1 MKCGGNVEKEV
12 KKCGGGAMKKGGKYS
27 EGGKADL
34 GQDKALIKKA
44 FKQHDKAEHDKE
56 PTEIKLKKG
65 NRVKK
70 EAGTVKKYK
79 AGGAIEMKKSS
90 GDLDTIKKVKATG
103 AKKANAPS
111 KAEVKPN
118 FKSSDVEKEKSK
130 PAGDKD
136 AIKKVKPTGDK
147 KADAPNKA
155 AVKPNRKGINAI
167 DDIDG
172 YKKGGKIKHMAD
184 GGLSADAKANFP
196 GRMTN
201 MELEIAKQARAKQNF
216 PGRMTNMEK
225 QMSDGDLSADAKAK
239 ANFPGRMT
247 NIERNQN
254 AKGGHIKH
262 MADGA
267 LTGVMPTSNA
277 EIMGSPNQGTSGG
290 ANGLGRLNN
299 IQQQMMKQRVLQA
312 MLAAQAHQQS
322 GMQGGQQAQQAGN
335 PNAMNTTFNANQP
348 PAYVNPTNAVMN
360 NPYSRSGQ
368 NPQSVDAL
376 LNSPQFQTANQR
388 TTDQ

>member
-1 MKCGGNVEKEV
+1 MKTGGCVEKEV
-12 KKCGGGAMKKGGKYS
+12 KKCGGGSMKKGGKYK
-27 EGGKADL
+27 EGGDVDL
-34 GQDKALIKKA
+34 KQDKALIKKA

-118 FKSSDVEKEKSK
+118 FKGSDVEKEKSK

-136 AIKKVKPTGDK
+136 AIKKVPPTGDK

-155 AVKPNRKGINAI
+155 AVKPDRKGINAV

-172 YKKGGKIKHMAD
+172 MKKGRAVKKYKAGGPIKHMAD
-184 GGLSADAKANFP
+184 GS
-196 GRMTN
+196 
-201 MELEIAKQARAKQNF
+201 
-216 PGRMTNMEK
+216 
-225 QMSDGDLSADAKAK
+225 
-239 ANFPGRMT
+239 
-247 NIERNQN
+247 
-254 AKGGHIKH
+254 
-262 MADGA
+262 
-267 LTGVMPTSNA
+267 
-277 EIMGSPNQGTSGG
+277 
-290 ANGLGRLNN
+290 
-299 IQQQMMKQRVLQA
+299 
-312 MLAAQAHQQS
+312 LAAPMNNL
-322 GMQGGQQAQQAGN
+322 GMQDPRMAARRLAIQRAIQAARQPGAMGGMGAMQQAGN

-368 NPQSVDAL
+368 NPQSVDEL
-376 LNSPQFQTANQR
+376 LNSPAF
-388 TTDQ
+388 TTPSNRMLDK

>member
-1 MKCGGNVEKEV
+1 MDGFKKLPKMKCGGNVEKEV

-118 FKSSDVEKEKSK
+118 FNGSDVEKEKSK

-172 YKKGGKIKHMAD
+172 YKKGG
-184 GGLSADAKANFP
+184 
-196 GRMTN
+196 
-201 MELEIAKQARAKQNF
+201 
-216 PGRMTNMEK
+216 
-225 QMSDGDLSADAKAK
+225 
-239 ANFPGRMT
+239 
-247 NIERNQN
+247 
-254 AKGGHIKH
+254 HIKH

-267 LTGVMPTSNA
+267 LAAPM
-277 EIMGSPNQGTSGG
+277 
-290 ANGLGRLNN
+290 NN
-299 IQQQMMKQRVLQA
+299 P
-312 MLAAQAHQQS
+312 
-322 GMQGGQQAQQAGN
+322 GMQDPRIAARRLAIQRAMQAARQPGAMGGMGAMQQPGN

-368 NPQSVDAL
+368 NPQSVDEL
-376 LNSPQFQTANQR
+376 LNSPAF
-388 TTDQ
+388 TTPSNRMLDK

>member
-1 MKCGGNVEKEV
+1 MKTGGCVEKEV
-12 KKCGGGAMKKGGKYS
+12 KKCGGGSMKKGGKYK
-27 EGGKADL
+27 EGGDVDL
-34 GQDKALIKKA
+34 KQDKALIKKA

-118 FKSSDVEKEKSK
+118 FKGSDVEKEKSK

-136 AIKKVKPTGDK
+136 AIKKVPPTGDK

-155 AVKPNRKGINAI
+155 AVKPDRKGINAV

-172 YKKGGKIKHMAD
+172 MKKGRAVKKYKAGGPIKHMAD
-184 GGLSADAKANFP
+184 GS
-196 GRMTN
+196 
-201 MELEIAKQARAKQNF
+201 
-216 PGRMTNMEK
+216 
-225 QMSDGDLSADAKAK
+225 
-239 ANFPGRMT
+239 
-247 NIERNQN
+247 
-254 AKGGHIKH
+254 
-262 MADGA
+262 
-267 LTGVMPTSNA
+267 
-277 EIMGSPNQGTSGG
+277 
-290 ANGLGRLNN
+290 
-299 IQQQMMKQRVLQA
+299 
-312 MLAAQAHQQS
+312 LAAPMNNP
-322 GMQGGQQAQQAGN
+322 GMQDPRMAARRLAIQRAIQAARQPGAMGGMGAMQQAGN

-368 NPQSVDAL
+368 NPQSVDEL
-376 LNSPQFQTANQR
+376 LNSPAF
-388 TTDQ
+388 TTPSNRMLDK

>member
-1 MKCGGNVEKEV
+1 MKTGGCVEKEV
-12 KKCGGGAMKKGGKYS
+12 KKCGGGSMKKGGKYK
-27 EGGKADL
+27 EGGDVDL
-34 GQDKALIKKA
+34 KQDKALIKKA

-103 AKKANAPS
+103 AKKADAPS

-118 FKSSDVEKEKSK
+118 FKGSDVEKEKSK
-130 PAGDKD
+130 TSGDKD
-136 AIKKVKPTGDK
+136 TIKKVPPTGDK

-155 AVKPNRKGINAI
+155 AVKPDRKGINAV

-172 YKKGGKIKHMAD
+172 MKKGRAVKKYKA
-184 GGLSADAKANFP
+184 GGP
-196 GRMTN
+196 
-201 MELEIAKQARAKQNF
+201 
-216 PGRMTNMEK
+216 
-225 QMSDGDLSADAKAK
+225 
-239 ANFPGRMT
+239 
-247 NIERNQN
+247 
-254 AKGGHIKH
+254 IKH

-267 LTGVMPTSNA
+267 LAAPMNNPGMQDPRMA
-277 EIMGSPNQGTSGG
+277 
-290 ANGLGRLNN
+290 ARRLA
-299 IQQQMMKQRVLQA
+299 IQRAMQA
-312 MLAAQAHQQS
+312 ARQS
-322 GMQGGQQAQQAGN
+322 GAMGGMGAMQQPGN

-368 NPQSVDAL
+368 NPQSVDEL
-376 LNSPQFQTANQR
+376 LNSPAF
-388 TTDQ
+388 TTPSNRMLDK

>member
-1 MKCGGNVEKEV
+1 MDGFKKLPKMKTGGCVEKEV
-12 KKCGGGAMKKGGKYS
+12 KKCGGGSMKKGGKYK
-27 EGGKADL
+27 EGGDVDL
-34 GQDKALIKKA
+34 KQDKALIKKA

-103 AKKANAPS
+103 AKKADAPS

-118 FKSSDVEKEKSK
+118 FKGSDVEKEKSK
-130 PAGDKD
+130 LAGDKD
-136 AIKKVKPTGDK
+136 TIKKVPPTGDK

-155 AVKPNRKGINAI
+155 AVKPDRKGINAV

-172 YKKGGKIKHMAD
+172 MKKGRAVKKYKAGGPIKHMAD
-184 GGLSADAKANFP
+184 GSLAAPIDPAKANFP
-196 GRMTN
+196 DRMTN
-201 MELEIAKQARAKQNF
+201 ME
-216 PGRMTNMEK
+216 M
-225 QMSDGDLSADAKAK
+225 
-239 ANFPGRMT
+239 
-247 NIERNQN
+247 
-254 AKGGHIKH
+254 
-262 MADGA
+262 
-267 LTGVMPTSNA
+267 
-277 EIMGSPNQGTSGG
+277 
-290 ANGLGRLNN
+290 
-299 IQQQMMKQRVLQA
+299 QQMMKQRALQA
-312 MLAAQAHQQS
+312 MLQKA

-368 NPQSVDAL
+368 NPQSVDEL
-376 LNSPQFQTANQR
+376 LNSPAF
-388 TTDQ
+388 TTPSNRMLDK

>member
-1 MKCGGNVEKEV
+1 MDGFKKLPKMKTGGCVEKEV
-12 KKCGGGAMKKGGKYS
+12 KKCGGGSMKKGGKYK
-27 EGGKADL
+27 EGGDVDL
-34 GQDKALIKKA
+34 KQDKALIKKA

-103 AKKANAPS
+103 AKKADAPS

-118 FKSSDVEKEKSK
+118 FKGSDVEKEKSK
-130 PAGDKD
+130 LAGDKD
-136 AIKKVKPTGDK
+136 TIKKVPPTGDK

-155 AVKPNRKGINAI
+155 AVKPDRKGINAV

-172 YKKGGKIKHMAD
+172 MKKGRAVKKYKA
-184 GGLSADAKANFP
+184 GGP
-196 GRMTN
+196 
-201 MELEIAKQARAKQNF
+201 
-216 PGRMTNMEK
+216 
-225 QMSDGDLSADAKAK
+225 
-239 ANFPGRMT
+239 
-247 NIERNQN
+247 
-254 AKGGHIKH
+254 IKH

-267 LTGVMPTSNA
+267 LAAPIDPA
-277 EIMGSPNQGTSGG
+277 K
-290 ANGLGRLNN
+290 ANFPDRMTNMEM
-299 IQQQMMKQRVLQA
+299 QQMMKQRALQA
-312 MLAAQAHQQS
+312 MLQKA

-368 NPQSVDAL
+368 NPQSVDEL
-376 LNSPQFQTANQR
+376 LNSPAF
-388 TTDQ
+388 TTPSTRMLDK

>member
-1 MKCGGNVEKEV
+1 MDGFKKLPKMKTGGCVEKEV
-12 KKCGGGAMKKGGKYS
+12 KKCGGGSMKKGGKYK
-27 EGGKADL
+27 EGGDVDL
-34 GQDKALIKKA
+34 KQDKALIKKA

-118 FKSSDVEKEKSK
+118 FKGSDVEKEKSK

-136 AIKKVKPTGDK
+136 AIKKVPPTGDK

-155 AVKPNRKGINAI
+155 AVKPDRKGINAV

-172 YKKGGKIKHMAD
+172 MKKGRAVKKYKAGGPIKHMAD
-184 GGLSADAKANFP
+184 GS
-196 GRMTN
+196 
-201 MELEIAKQARAKQNF
+201 
-216 PGRMTNMEK
+216 
-225 QMSDGDLSADAKAK
+225 
-239 ANFPGRMT
+239 
-247 NIERNQN
+247 
-254 AKGGHIKH
+254 
-262 MADGA
+262 
-267 LTGVMPTSNA
+267 
-277 EIMGSPNQGTSGG
+277 
-290 ANGLGRLNN
+290 
-299 IQQQMMKQRVLQA
+299 
-312 MLAAQAHQQS
+312 LAAPMNNL
-322 GMQGGQQAQQAGN
+322 GMQDPRMAARRLAIQRAIQAARQPGAMGGMGAMQQAGN

-368 NPQSVDAL
+368 NPQSVDEL
-376 LNSPQFQTANQR
+376 LNSPAF
-388 TTDQ
+388 TTPSNRMLDK

>member
-1 MKCGGNVEKEV
+1 MDGFKKLPKMKTGGCVEKEV
-12 KKCGGGAMKKGGKYS
+12 KKCGGGSMKKGGKYK
-27 EGGKADL
+27 EGGDVDL
-34 GQDKALIKKA
+34 KQDKALIKKA

-103 AKKANAPS
+103 AKKADAPS

-118 FKSSDVEKEKSK
+118 FKGSDVEKEKSK
-130 PAGDKD
+130 TSGDKD
-136 AIKKVKPTGDK
+136 TIKKVPPTGDK

-155 AVKPNRKGINAI
+155 AVKPDRKGINAV

-172 YKKGGKIKHMAD
+172 MKKGRAVKKYKA
-184 GGLSADAKANFP
+184 GGP
-196 GRMTN
+196 
-201 MELEIAKQARAKQNF
+201 
-216 PGRMTNMEK
+216 
-225 QMSDGDLSADAKAK
+225 
-239 ANFPGRMT
+239 
-247 NIERNQN
+247 
-254 AKGGHIKH
+254 IKH

-267 LTGVMPTSNA
+267 LAAPMNNPGMQDPRMA
-277 EIMGSPNQGTSGG
+277 
-290 ANGLGRLNN
+290 ARRLA
-299 IQQQMMKQRVLQA
+299 IQRAMQA
-312 MLAAQAHQQS
+312 ARQS
-322 GMQGGQQAQQAGN
+322 GAMGGMGAMQQPGN

-368 NPQSVDAL
+368 NPQSVDEL
-376 LNSPQFQTANQR
+376 LNSPAF
-388 TTDQ
+388 TTPSNRMLDK

>member
-1 MKCGGNVEKEV
+1 MDGFKKLPKMKTGGCVEKEV
-12 KKCGGGAMKKGGKYS
+12 KKCGGGSMKKGGKYK
-27 EGGKADL
+27 EGGDVDL
-34 GQDKALIKKA
+34 KQDKALIKKA

-118 FKSSDVEKEKSK
+118 FKGSDVEKEKSK
-130 PAGDKD
+130 PSGDKD
-136 AIKKVKPTGDK
+136 TIKKMPPTGDK

-155 AVKPNRKGINAI
+155 AVKPDRKGINAV

-172 YKKGGKIKHMAD
+172 MKNGCAVKKYKAGG
-184 GGLSADAKANFP
+184 P
-196 GRMTN
+196 
-201 MELEIAKQARAKQNF
+201 
-216 PGRMTNMEK
+216 
-225 QMSDGDLSADAKAK
+225 
-239 ANFPGRMT
+239 
-247 NIERNQN
+247 
-254 AKGGHIKH
+254 IKH

-267 LTGVMPTSNA
+267 LAAPM
-277 EIMGSPNQGTSGG
+277 
-290 ANGLGRLNN
+290 NN
-299 IQQQMMKQRVLQA
+299 F
-312 MLAAQAHQQS
+312 
-322 GMQGGQQAQQAGN
+322 GMQDSRMAARRLAIQRAMQAARQPGAMGGMGAMQQPGN

-368 NPQSVDAL
+368 NPQSVDEL
-376 LNSPQFQTANQR
+376 LNSPAF
-388 TTDQ
+388 TTPSNRMLDK

>member
-1 MKCGGNVEKEV
+1 MDGFKKLPKMKTGGCVEKEV
-12 KKCGGGAMKKGGKYS
+12 KKCGGGSMKKGGKYK
-27 EGGKADL
+27 EGGDVDL
-34 GQDKALIKKA
+34 KQDKALIKKA

-118 FKSSDVEKEKSK
+118 FKGSDVEKEKSK

-136 AIKKVKPTGDK
+136 AIKKVPPTGDK

-155 AVKPNRKGINAI
+155 AVKPDRKGINAV

-172 YKKGGKIKHMAD
+172 MKKGRAVKKYKAGGPIKHMAD
-184 GGLSADAKANFP
+184 GS
-196 GRMTN
+196 
-201 MELEIAKQARAKQNF
+201 
-216 PGRMTNMEK
+216 
-225 QMSDGDLSADAKAK
+225 
-239 ANFPGRMT
+239 
-247 NIERNQN
+247 
-254 AKGGHIKH
+254 
-262 MADGA
+262 
-267 LTGVMPTSNA
+267 
-277 EIMGSPNQGTSGG
+277 
-290 ANGLGRLNN
+290 
-299 IQQQMMKQRVLQA
+299 
-312 MLAAQAHQQS
+312 LAAPMNNP
-322 GMQGGQQAQQAGN
+322 GMQDPRMAARRLAIQRAIQAARQPGAMGGMGAMQQAGN

-368 NPQSVDAL
+368 NPQSVDEL
-376 LNSPQFQTANQR
+376 LNSPAF
-388 TTDQ
+388 TTPSNRMLDK

>member
-1 MKCGGNVEKEV
+1 MDGFKKLPKMKCGGNVEKEV

-44 FKQHDKAEHDKE
+44 FKQHDEAEHDKE

-155 AVKPNRKGINAI
+155 AVKPNHKGINAI

-172 YKKGGKIKHMAD
+172 YK
-184 GGLSADAKANFP
+184 
-196 GRMTN
+196 
-201 MELEIAKQARAKQNF
+201 
-216 PGRMTNMEK
+216 
-225 QMSDGDLSADAKAK
+225 
-239 ANFPGRMT
+239 
-247 NIERNQN
+247 
-254 AKGGHIKH
+254 KGGHIKH

-267 LTGVMPTSNA
+267 LTGVMPTSA
-277 EIMGSPNQGTSGG
+277 AGIMGSPNQGTSGG
-290 ANGLGRLNN
+290 ANGPGRLNN

-312 MLAAQAHQQS
+312 MLAAQQQSGMQQS

>member
-1 MKCGGNVEKEV
+1 MDGFKKLPKMKTGGCVEKEV
-12 KKCGGGAMKKGGKYS
+12 KKCGGGSMKKGGKYK
-27 EGGKADL
+27 EGGDVDL
-34 GQDKALIKKA
+34 KQDKALIKKA
-44 FKQHDKAEHDKE
+44 FKQHDEAEHDKE

-118 FKSSDVEKEKSK
+118 FKGSDVEKEKSK

-201 MELEIAKQARAKQNF
+201 
-216 PGRMTNMEK
+216 
-225 QMSDGDLSADAKAK
+225 
-239 ANFPGRMT
+239 
-247 NIERNQN
+247 IERNQN

-267 LTGVMPTSNA
+267 LTGVMPTSAAFNKMKDKFLTGANA
-277 EIMGSPNQGTSGG
+277 PYTLPTEIQNALAGAQTKAEWDKIYG
-290 ANGLGRLNN
+290 ANGPGRLNN
-299 IQQQMMKQRVLQA
+299 IQQQMMKQLLQK
-312 MLAAQAHQQS
+312 S

-368 NPQSVDAL
+368 NPQSVDEL
-376 LNSPQFQTANQR
+376 LNSPAF
-388 TTDQ
+388 TTPSNRMLDK

>member
-1 MKCGGNVEKEV
+1 MDGFKKLPKMKTGGCVEKEV
-12 KKCGGGAMKKGGKYS
+12 KKCGGGSMKKGGKYK
-27 EGGKADL
+27 EGGDVDL
-34 GQDKALIKKA
+34 KQDKALIKKA

-118 FKSSDVEKEKSK
+118 FKGSDVEKEKSK

-136 AIKKVKPTGDK
+136 AIKKVPPTGDK

-155 AVKPNRKGINAI
+155 AVKPDRKGINAV

-172 YKKGGKIKHMAD
+172 MKKGRAVKKYKAGGPIKHMAD
-184 GGLSADAKANFP
+184 GSLAAPIDPAKANFP

-201 MELEIAKQARAKQNF
+201 MELQANPLA
-216 PGRMTNMEK
+216 
-225 QMSDGDLSADAKAK
+225 AAK

-247 NIERNQN
+247 NME
-254 AKGGHIKH
+254 
-262 MADGA
+262 M
-267 LTGVMPTSNA
+267 
-277 EIMGSPNQGTSGG
+277 
-290 ANGLGRLNN
+290 
-299 IQQQMMKQRVLQA
+299 QQMMKQRALQA
-312 MLAAQAHQQS
+312 MLQKA

-368 NPQSVDAL
+368 NPQSVDEL
-376 LNSPQFQTANQR
+376 LNSPAF
-388 TTDQ
+388 TTPSNRMLDK